1 MSETDT
7 VTEVG
12 PTNQWGYAEVKFAE
26 RGPAKTKNAE
36 IITRATEMVGQ
47 AAPAVINEVQ
57 KGQFTNVYLNEFAGV
72 KDAPPKGARTGNGG
86 ARSTGGGESNDARQK
101 SIEAQWAFG
110 RALELLIGSGV
121 EYTFPLEQKT
131 HGDLASTAKAL
142 LDAKNTLAGS

>member
-1 MSETDT
+1 VSETVT

-26 RGPAKTKNAE
+26 RGPAKTKNQE

-72 KDAPPKGARTGNGG
+72 KDAPPKGARSNGG
-86 ARSTGGGESNDARQK
+86 QRSAPTGETNDARQK
-101 SIEAQWAFG
+101 NIEAQWANG
-110 RALELLIGSGV
+110 RAVELLIGSGV
-121 EYTFPLEQKT
+121 EYSFPLDQKT
-131 HGDLASTAKAL
+131 QDNLAATAKAL